1 MRIRR
6 TTHEPRIELIPLI
19 DVMMFLLSFF
29 IYSQALAVRI
39 SVVPMEL
46 RKFQSAQAA
55 KPAPAATISISL
67 DGKLYYNRVPCELQD
82 VAGRVAESKSED
94 AKTVVYI
101 AVADGQG
108 TIDRAP
114 IMQSVWDKLRGC
126 GLQVNFVGRPIDSDE
141 KKPATAPATT
151 APVPAATAP
160 ATTAPAPTPTAPA
173 PAAATAPAPT
183 APTAT
188 P

>member
-55 KPAPAATISISL
+55 KPA
-67 DGKLYYNRVPCELQD
+67 
-82 VAGRVAESKSED
+82 
-94 AKTVVYI
+94 
-101 AVADGQG
+101 
-108 TIDRAP
+108 
-114 IMQSVWDKLRGC
+114 
-126 GLQVNFVGRPIDSDE
+126 
-141 KKPATAPATT
+141 
-151 APVPAATAP
+151 
-160 ATTAPAPTPTAPA
+160 
-173 PAAATAPAPT
+173 
-183 APTAT
+183 
-188 P
+188 

>member
-6 TTHEPRIELIPLI
+6 TVHEPRIELIPLI

-55 KPAPAATISISL
+55 KPVPAATISITL
-67 DGKLYYNRVPCELQD
+67 DGKLYYNRVPCELSD
-82 VAGRVAESKSED
+82 IAGRVAESKSED
-94 AKTVVYI
+94 TKTVVYI

-108 TIDRAP
+108 TVDRAP

-126 GLQVNFVGRPIDSDE
+126 GLQVNFVGRPIDTDE
-141 KKPATAPATT
+141 KNPATAPT
-151 APVPAATAP
+151 
-160 ATTAPAPTPTAPA
+160 TPTAP
-173 PAAATAPAPT
+173 TTLTAPT
-183 APTAT
+183 APTT
-188 P
+188 KP

>member
-1 MRIRR
+1 M
-6 TTHEPRIELIPLI
+6 
-19 DVMMFLLSFF
+19 S
-29 IYSQALAVRI
+29 
-39 SVVPMEL
+39 
-46 RKFQSAQAA
+46 
-55 KPAPAATISISL
+55 
-67 DGKLYYNRVPCELQD
+67 D

-94 AKTVVYI
+94 TKTVVYI

-141 KKPATAPATT
+141 KKPSTAPAE
-151 APVPAATAP
+151 TAP
-160 ATTAPAPTPTAPA
+160 ATTAPATTAPA
-173 PAAATAPAPT
+173 TTAPATT

>member
-6 TTHEPRIELIPLI
+6 TSHEPRIELIPLI

-46 RKFQSAQAA
+46 RKFTSAQPA
-55 KPAPAATISISL
+55 KPATAATISIAL
-67 DGKLYYNRVPCELQD
+67 DGKLYYNRIPCELSEI
-82 VAGRVAESKSED
+82 AGRVAESKQED
-94 AKTVVYI
+94 PKTIVYI

-108 TIDRAP
+108 TVDRAP
-114 IMQSVWDKLRGC
+114 VMQSIWDKLRGC
-126 GLQVNFVGRPIDSDE
+126 GLQVNFVGKPIEDGGD
-141 KKPATAPATT
+141 K
-151 APVPAATAP
+151 AAT
-160 ATTAPAPTPTAPA
+160 PTI
-173 PAAATAPAPT
+173 
-183 APTAT
+183 T

>member
-67 DGKLYYNRVPCELQD
+67 DGKLYYNRVPCELSD

-114 IMQSVWDKLRGC
+114 ILQSVWDKLRGC
-126 GLQVNFVGRPIDSDE
+126 GLQVNLVGRPIDTDE
-141 KKPATAPATT
+141 KKSSTAPAT
-151 APVPAATAP
+151 TAP

-173 PAAATAPAPT
+173 PPAATAPAPT

>member
-55 KPAPAATISISL
+55 KPAPAATISITL
-67 DGKLYYNRVPCELQD
+67 DGKLYYNRVPCELSD

-94 AKTVVYI
+94 TKTVVYI

-141 KKPATAPATT
+141 KKPSTAPAETAPVPNAPAPTAPATSAPATT
-151 APVPAATAP
+151 AP
-160 ATTAPAPTPTAPA
+160 
-173 PAAATAPAPT
+173 
-183 APTAT
+183 TAT

>member
-6 TTHEPRIELIPLI
+6 TSHEPRIELIPLI

-29 IYSQALAVRI
+29 IYSQALAVRV
-39 SVVPMEL
+39 SVIPMEL
-46 RKFQSAQAA
+46 RKFQSGQNA
-55 KPAPAATISISL
+55 KPSAAATISISL
-67 DGKLYYNRVPCELQD
+67 DGKLYYNRVPCTIDDL
-82 VAGRVAESKSED
+82 AGRVAESKKED
-94 AKTVVYI
+94 PKTIVYI

-126 GLQVNFVGRPIDSDE
+126 GLQVNFVGKPIESDA
-141 KKPATAPATT
+141 K
-151 APVPAATAP
+151 
-160 ATTAPAPTPTAPA
+160 A
-173 PAAATAPAPT
+173 PAAPT
-183 APTAT
+183 VT